1 MDDEIAKLRGALA
14 GRYDVQRELG
24 GGGMSRVFVATE
36 TALGRDVVVKA
47 ISPQVMGDSGAD
59 RFAREVRL
67 AARLQHANIVPVLTA
82 GDANGLAYYT
92 MPMVRGESV
101 RERLTRG
108 AVPPAEARAI
118 LRDIARALT
127 YAHAE
132 GIVHRDIKPENVLLS
147 GDAALVTDFGIAKAI
162 ALSKTEAPGGTLTQV
177 GTSLGTPAYMAPE
190 QAAGDEVDARA
201 DLYAWGVMAYELL
214 TGRHPFAD
222 KTTGQ
227 QLIAAHLSEKPKPL
241 LDVVPPEARRDPT
254 VRALAPLVMQCLE
267 KNAAARPA
275 NARAVLDALEGP
287 VAAPPS
293 GTWRERWVWMGAA
306 ALVVV
311 AAVAWV
317 VSSSG
322 VGGAGGSRYEPKRVV
337 VATFEN
343 KSGDKALDPL
353 GSMAADWIARG
364 LVGTG
369 LVDVGGTAAD
379 LQARG
384 VATSSAGEESPV
396 QTLARAANAGLV
408 ISGAYYKQGDSVL
421 FQADFTDANAAKLVH
436 TVGPVSALAA
446 SPLTG
451 VELLR
456 QRVVGALAPLV
467 DPMLAN
473 FASQTRQPPSVEAYR
488 ELLAGEASFYTNEPE
503 AMDHFRRA
511 ARMDSSYVFP
521 LLRFA
526 MLAANMG
533 DKLHQD
539 SARAVLRPR
548 RARMT
553 PYEQA
558 YFDNV
563 ACVDMRDLGECVTAT
578 REMVR
583 LSPKS
588 QNAAYLHGITLRD
601 ANRPREADSVFRRL
615 DPRSGELAG
624 RIYLLEHASSALHAL
639 GEYQREFDFMRSASA
654 QYPGRQYLAP
664 FVIRAFVAV
673 GRLREADSVVTA
685 ALSLP
690 NDLRQSASGTAV
702 TAIRELRW
710 HGHASEADAL
720 AVRVL
725 SWTSTRPAVERE
737 SVEGR
742 VDRADLLMVAHRW
755 EALQALTDSLVAA
768 VPTNGYAR
776 MMQGIAFAKRGKLA
790 EAEVS
795 LGTLVSFENRID
807 PQDKVN
813 CGDDSLCRQGLRAGI
828 AAALGDPARAV
839 SLLPPRFGTTGRGHF
854 HVIGEMLQDYAPFQD
869 LIKPRG

>member
-1 MDDEIAKLRGALA
+1 MNDVTAVLRQALA
-14 GRYDVQRELG
+14 GRFDVQRELG
-24 GGGMSRVFVATE
+24 GGGMSRVYVATE
-36 TALGRDVVVKA
+36 TALGRDVVVKV
-47 ISPQVMGDSGAD
+47 ISPEVMGDSGAD
-59 RFAREVRL
+59 RFAREVKL

-82 GDANGLAYYT
+82 GDAGGMAYYT

-101 RERLTRG
+101 RERLKRG
-108 AVPPAEARAI
+108 AVPPSEARTI
-118 LRDIARALT
+118 LRDIVRALA
-127 YAHAE
+127 YAHGE

-214 TGRHPFAD
+214 TGRHPFAE

-227 QLIAAHLSEKPKPL
+227 QLIAAHLAEKPKPL
-241 LDVVPPEARRDPT
+241 LDVVSPEARRDPT

-267 KNAAARPA
+267 KAAAARPA

-287 VAAPPS
+287 VDAAPS
-293 GTWRERWVWMGAA
+293 GASRGRMIGLGVA
-306 ALVVV
+306 ALVGV

-317 VSSSG
+317 ATSR
-322 VGGAGGSRYEPKRVV
+322 GAGGGGRPRYEPKRVV

-353 GSMAADWIARG
+353 GAMAADWIARG

-369 LVDVGGTAAD
+369 LVDVGGTAAE

-396 QTLARAANAGLV
+396 QGLARAANAGLV

-421 FQADFTDANAAKLVH
+421 FQADFTDANLAKLVQ
-436 TVGPVSALAA
+436 TVGPVSALAV

-467 DPMLAN
+467 DPMLAT

-488 ELLAGEASFYTNEPE
+488 ELLAGEATFYTKEPE
-503 AMDHFRRA
+503 AMDHYRRA

-521 LLRFA
+521 LLRFVLVA
-526 MLAANMG
+526 INRG
-533 DKLHQD
+533 DTPRYD
-539 SARAVLRPR
+539 SAVAVLRQR
-548 RARMT
+548 RPRMT

-558 YFDNV
+558 YFDYA
-563 ACVDMRDLGECVTAT
+563 ACTNSRDHASCVTAT